1 MTIIEDLPWM
11 ILVAAIGVAA
21 VLIGSY
27 VLILKR
33 PLLEARLRSNES
45 ALGPGSGKGPVE
57 ETTNKLTTTRQRAS
71 NKFLLFSLEYL
82 TDRKNIAVHAVL
94 FPSMLILVIFSLGM
108 PFHLRA
114 IIVLT
119 VIGCNVIRMRVEKR
133 RLYATNFNS

>member
-11 ILVAAIGVAA
+11 ILVGAIGVAA

-27 VLILKR
+27 ILILKR
-33 PLLEARLRSNES
+33 PTLETRLRSKGTES
-45 ALGPGSGKGPVE
+45 ESGQAAETGTARKGIG
-57 ETTNKLTTTRQRAS
+57 TRQRAT

-82 TDRKNIAVHAVL
+82 TDRKNIAVHSVL

-108 PFHLRA
+108 PFYLRA

-119 VIGCNVIRMRVEKR
+119 VIGCNVIRMRIEKR
-133 RLYATNFNS
+133 RIMES